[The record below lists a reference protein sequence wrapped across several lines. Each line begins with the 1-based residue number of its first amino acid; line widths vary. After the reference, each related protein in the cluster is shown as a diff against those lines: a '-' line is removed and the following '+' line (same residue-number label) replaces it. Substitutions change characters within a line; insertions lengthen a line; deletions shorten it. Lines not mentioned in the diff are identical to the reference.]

1 MVYKI
6 SLWISLTVTTAAL
19 AFGSVQNGKAEKTS
33 EPEGKIIL
41 DKACTVCHDLK
52 EVEKFKGFYKRE
64 DWQDV
69 VITMVKYGADVK
81 EAQVPVLVEYLTQT
95 YSPK

>member
-1 MVYKI
+1 MVYKV
-6 SLWISLTVTTAAL
+6 SLWAFLSVTTAVL
-19 AFGSVQNGKAEKTS
+19 AFGSTQNDKTEKEK

-69 VITMVKYGADVK
+69 VTTMIKYGADVK

-95 YSPK
+95 YSSK